1 MSSFTNID
9 LATLVT
15 VTGGEDAGTFGP
27 GAGPN
32 RTKAEGQLSV
42 ETPVGVKVSG
52 TGKYENAQS
61 NYATCMSSQPK
72 GTSGEQMAKNC
83 NPLAGTPGN

>member
-1 MSSFTNID
+1 MTAFESITA
-9 LATLVT
+9 LELVT

-32 RTKAEGQLSV
+32 RTKAQGQLSV
-42 ETPVGVKVSG
+42 DTPVGLKVSG
-52 TGKYENAQS
+52 TGTYESAQS

-72 GTSGEQMAKNC
+72 GTSGADMAKNC

>member
-1 MSSFTNID
+1 MSNFIHLD
-9 LATLVT
+9 LVSLIT
-15 VTGGEDAGTFGP
+15 VTGGEDTGTFGP

-42 ETPVGVKVSG
+42 ETPVGIKVTG
-52 TGKYENAQS
+52 NGKYESAES
-61 NYATCMSSQPK
+61 NYGLCMSKQPK